1 MLKHLHIALI
11 IVLTACQAMTTKVVS
26 QYTRWSPE
34 HVYYG
39 WQGKLVYTPDEKGN
53 VIPDFS
59 HVGYMY
65 GDEAIPD
72 VQVVVEVSPVEGDD
86 RENIQA
92 AINQVQGMPPDT
104 NGFRGA
110 VLLKKGTYQVKG
122 QLYIRA
128 SGVVLK
134 GEGMTNEGTVVVADG
149 TGKRDFIV
157 IGNGSG
163 RKDDLG
169 SKVNISEDYVPLGR
183 RYVVVD
189 DASGYNTGDEIA
201 IYRPGTANWI
211 SDLRMDQIPN
221 PDGATKQWKP
231 SSYSFYFERLVT
243 KVSADTIF
251 FRNPVVMAM
260 DSMYGGG
267 SVNKCTSDRI
277 QKVGVENL
285 CLKSAFASDN
295 DEDHAWVGIKFNAVE
310 HAWAKGVTS
319 WYFGYA
325 CTSIDKAARLV
336 TVENCHC
343 RKPKSMISG
352 GRRYSFNVGG
362 SMNLVRDCSADEG
375 RHDFVTGSRVRG
387 PNVFTNC
394 TVTNTFADAGPHH
407 RWAMGTL
414 YDIVVTDGSI
424 NVQDRGASG
433 SGHGWA
439 GANQVFW
446 NCKGASSICQSPW
459 VSAKNYNFG
468 FMGEKNS
475 GRYARPDG
483 VWVGHQQ
490 TGLFPESLYQAQ
502 LDARIKD
509 VRIFAVY
516 PTLKKVNDSS
526 FVLSFNMP
534 FNDQLA
540 DPDNFSVG
548 GDAGFT
554 GKAFSVNVL
563 SDTSVMLVFDGIGLL
578 RAYSS
583 LIVHAKNI
591 LNTSGKALEGMTF
604 ATYIEPDL
612 TPVVSGVT
620 ATVNNEDGTLEASSS
635 RPGSI
640 YLIKF
645 NEDEYYFNP
654 YQSISGLDQAV
665 MDNLGR
671 KVNAP
676 VANTTV
682 SIPTKGLP
690 GGYYLYYAADGDG
703 RVSAPANEWPQVVQT
718 GPLLGMDN
726 VVMVPEFSAWS
737 SHGTIFIQPD
747 DPSAK
752 YSARICDITGRI
764 IHSSESMTGEQQ
776 LTIREALGIL
786 IVHLVSESGLRV
798 GTYKLLNNYQLP

>member
-1 MLKHLHIALI
+1 MKHLHIALI
-11 IVLTACQAMTTKVVS
+11 AAIAACQAMTAEVVS
-26 QYTRWSPE
+26 QSTQWSPE
-34 HVYYG
+34 QVYYG
-39 WQGKLVYTPDEKGN
+39 WEGKLAYTPDEQGN

-72 VQVVVEVSPVEGDD
+72 VQSVVEVSPVEGDD
-86 RENIQA
+86 RATIQA
-92 AINQVQGMPPDT
+92 AIDQVEAMDPDE

-110 VLLKKGTYQVKG
+110 ILLKKGVYHVEG
-122 QLYIRA
+122 QIFIKA
-128 SGVVLK
+128 SGVVLR
-134 GEGMTNEGTVVVADG
+134 GEGPTNDGTVVVAAG

-157 IGNGSG
+157 IGSGSG
-163 RKDDLG
+163 RRDDLS
-169 SKVNISEDYVPLGR
+169 SKVNIIEDYVPLGR
-183 RYVVVD
+183 KFVVVED
-189 DASGYNTGDEIA
+189 GSDYRAGDQIA
-201 IYRPGTANWI
+201 LYRPGTSNWI

-243 KVSADTIF
+243 KVVGDTIF

-260 DSMYGGG
+260 DSKYGGG
-267 SVNKCTSDRI
+267 SVHKCTSDRI
-277 QKVGVENL
+277 NRVGVEEL
-285 CLKSAFASDN
+285 CLKSAYKSDN
-295 DEDHAWVGIKFNAVE
+295 DEDHAWVAIKFNAVE
-310 HAWAKGVTS
+310 HAWARSVTS

-325 CTSIDKAARLV
+325 CTSIDKAARLI
-336 TVENCHC
+336 TVEDCHC
-343 RKPKSMISG
+343 RKPKSRISG

-362 SMNLVRDCSADEG
+362 SMNLVKDCSADEG

-394 TVTNTFADAGPHH
+394 TVTNTFADTGPHH

-414 YDIVVTDGSI
+414 YDLIVTDGSI
-424 NVQDRGASG
+424 NVQDRGDSG

-446 NCKGASSICQSPW
+446 NCKGASSACQSPW

-483 VWVGHQQ
+483 IWVGHKQP
-490 TGLFPESLYQAQ
+490 GLFPESLYQAQ
-502 LDARIKD
+502 LDARLND

-534 FNDQLA
+534 FVDQLA

-548 GDAGFT
+548 GDAGFA
-554 GKAFSVNVL
+554 GAAFSVGVM

-578 RAYSS
+578 PAYSS
-583 LIVHAKNI
+583 VIVHVENM

-604 ATYIEPDL
+604 ATFIEPDL
-612 TPVVSGVT
+612 TPVVSGIT
-620 ATVNNEDGTLEASSS
+620 TTVNNEDGTLEASSS

-640 YLIKF
+640 YLMRL
-645 NEDEYYFNP
+645 NEDEYYFNA
-654 YQSISGLDQAV
+654 YQSVSDLDQAV
-665 MDNLGR
+665 ANNMGR
-671 KVNAP
+671 KVDAP
-676 VANTTV
+676 VADTPV
-682 SIPTKGLP
+682 PISTKGLP
-690 GGYYLYYAADGDG
+690 GGYYLYYAADMDG
-703 RVSAPANEWPQVVQT
+703 RVSAPADEWPQVVQT
-718 GPLLGMDN
+718 GPLLGIDEASL
-726 VVMVPEFSAWS
+726 VSGFTVWS

-747 DPSAK
+747 DPSAEYK
-752 YSARICDITGRI
+752 ARIFDMTGRI
-764 IHSSESMTGEQQ
+764 IHSSESMMGNQQ
-776 LTIREALGIL
+776 LTGPDHRGIL
-786 IVHLVSESGLRV
+786 VIQLISDNGLHT
-798 GTYKLLNNYQLP
+798 GAFKLLHNPSR